1 VPFAVV
7 RRQNHRIEFGDYA
20 LEVDPADGGRIV
32 EFSLAGRS
40 VVLPRSESA
49 QAYGS
54 SFWPSPQQDWDWP
67 PPPELDSLPW
77 EVSVDGKALVL
88 TSGVNARLG
97 LSAVQ
102 RIEALP
108 ELGAINIELRLI
120 NRGTQPRQV
129 AAWQNTRV
137 RPGGLTFF
145 PSSAPAHAKSAFP
158 LAPSA
163 GVAWFEHE
171 PKGNA
176 RTGKLFADGEEGW
189 LAHVDGE
196 LLFVKVFPPVPLEQ
210 QAPGEAE
217 IELYIDPKGV
227 FVEVEQQG
235 PYGSIAPGESAAWQ
249 CQWLLRK
256 LDRAAVRSVGNPAL
270 LEQARTLASLVR

>member
-7 RRQNHRIEFGDYA
+7 RRQNYRIEFGDYA

-32 EFSLAGRS
+32 EFSLGGRS
-40 VVLPRSESA
+40 VVIPRSESA

-77 EVSVDGKALVL
+77 EVSVDGTALVL
-88 TSGVNARLG
+88 KSGVNARLG

-108 ELGAINIELRLI
+108 ELGAVNIELALI
-120 NRGTQPRQV
+120 NHGTQPRQV

-158 LAPSA
+158 LTPSG

-171 PKGNA
+171 PKGNS

-189 LAHVDGE
+189 LAHVDGD

-217 IELYIDPKGV
+217 IELYVDPKGA

-235 PYGSIAPGESAAWQ
+235 PYGSIAPGASAAWQ
-249 CQWLLRK
+249 CRWLVRK
-256 LDRAAVRSVGNPAL
+256 LDRAAARSLGNAGL
-270 LEQARTLASLVR
+270 LAQTRTLVSQVR